1 MSLTEQTIEDAQ
13 RAARTINRILNQPK
27 QVGSA
32 QQRTDKQIEDGIKK
46 LRRVILVEGI
56 PHTMVSKR
64 FPDNVQL
71 YYVSI
76 PSLRIGC
83 IDGTTTGPDVASTC
97 VENSFGREQ
106 YLGGQVFAVCQARA
120 LRIQGED
127 SE

>member
-1 MSLTEQTIEDAQ
+1 MSLTEQTVEDAQ

-64 FPDNVQL
+64 FSRQRSAL
-71 YYVSI
+71 
-76 PSLRIGC
+76 LRF
-83 IDGTTTGPDVASTC
+83 DSVA
-97 VENSFGREQ
+97 
-106 YLGGQVFAVCQARA
+106 
-120 LRIQGED
+120 ED
-127 SE
+127 WVY